1 MAKSMYDTGIF
12 QQSWYMNLSPRDKA
26 LWWQL
31 YGTKDIAGVVELN
44 LKLIAAMFG
53 DEVTRK
59 EVFTKFG
66 NRIQAVPNHPDKAIF
81 VGYIGWSN
89 PRGLSR
95 VSSSQRGILSRLEE
109 LGLSLDALNKMS
121 KRNPVVEVEDDDGD
135 DEELP
140 LDEPTASKKRR
151 ASFVKPTLEEVEAYC
166 KERGNSVDPQKWYD
180 YYESNGW
187 LVGRNKMK
195 DWQAAVRTWERN
207 GFSGGIGKGGSSG
220 NHSSNWRGGAV
231 DSTIL

>member
-12 QQSWYMNLSPRDKA
+12 QQSWYMGLSPRDKA

-44 LKLIAAMFG
+44 LKLIEAMFG

-59 EVFTKFG
+59 EVLTKFG
-66 NRIQAVPNHPDKAIF
+66 NRIQAVPNHPDKVIF

-109 LGLSLDALNKMS
+109 LGLSLEALNRMS
-121 KRNPVVEVEDDDGD
+121 RKNPVVEVTDDDDGD
-135 DEELP
+135 GDEEERP
-140 LDEPTASKKRR
+140 EPKPKAKR
-151 ASFVKPTLEEVEAYC
+151 AAAFVKPTVEEVKAYVAS
-166 KERGNSVDPQKWYD
+166 RGDKIDAQKWYD

-195 DWQAAVRTWERN
+195 DWRAAVRTWERN
-207 GFSGGIGKGGSSG
+207 GFDSDRKGGNRG
-220 NHSSNWRGGAV
+220 HSSNWRDGDIDPSV
-231 DSTIL
+231 L